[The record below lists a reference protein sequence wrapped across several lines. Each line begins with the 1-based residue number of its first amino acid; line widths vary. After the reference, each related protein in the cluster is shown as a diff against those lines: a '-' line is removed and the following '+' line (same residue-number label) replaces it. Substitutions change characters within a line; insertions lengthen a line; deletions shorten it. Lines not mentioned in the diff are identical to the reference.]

1 MAQVAETK
9 VYPRMK
15 QVLLLF
21 ALTLSLA
28 LHAQTGLKKVYDETL
43 TPLHQIDQA
52 VAKADSVGKRVIC
65 QVGGNWCPWCLR
77 LADFLDRDET
87 LRQFIVDNFIYIHVN
102 YRPGAPSD
110 AAKAAQDSTML
121 ARLGDPTHFGYP
133 VLVVLGE
140 QGRVLH
146 IQETGCLEKEKSYD
160 RDKLLQFFSRW
171 KK

>member
-1 MAQVAETK
+1 
-9 VYPRMK
+9 MK
-15 QVLLLF
+15 QVVLLF
-21 ALTLSLA
+21 ALTFFCLS
-28 LHAQTGLKKVYDETL
+28 LHAQTGVRKVYDETL
-43 TPLHQIDQA
+43 NPLHQIDQA

-77 LADFLDRDET
+77 LADFLERDEA
-87 LRQFIVDNFIYIHVN
+87 LRQLVLDNFVYIHVN

-160 RDKLLQFFSRW
+160 RDKLLQFFRRW